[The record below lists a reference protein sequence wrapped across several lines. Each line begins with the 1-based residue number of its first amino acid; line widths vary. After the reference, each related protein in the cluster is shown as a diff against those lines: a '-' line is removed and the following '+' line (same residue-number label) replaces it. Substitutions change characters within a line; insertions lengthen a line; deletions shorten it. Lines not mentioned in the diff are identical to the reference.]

1 VLFIKHGR
9 LSISAQPQYQRI
21 ARILILRN
29 RLLRALLLI
38 CATAAV
44 TIVPAAPAWADE
56 GILPN
61 KFMLRLGGYAIQ
73 GADTIVRLDAEN
85 AVGAYLDFQETLG
98 GDARST
104 VFRLDSLYRFND
116 HHALGFAWYEVKFD
130 GSKVL
135 SNNIEWGGITY
146 PVNTQVDSKLQFDV
160 YKLNYQYSL
169 FHNEEAE
176 LGASF
181 GFHIMRV
188 FTGISASGGSQSK
201 SKAATTPLPVW
212 GLFADY
218 NFTSRFSLYYN
229 YQFFFINY
237 NDTVKGGLQDFLFG
251 LEYRLFRNVALGAAY
266 NRFSVKAEI
275 KKDVATLNLDTSWNG
290 GMLYAAV
297 YF

>member
-1 VLFIKHGR
+1 ML
-9 LSISAQPQYQRI
+9 ISARC
-21 ARILILRN
+21 
-29 RLLRALLLI
+29 LLRALLVV
-38 CATAAV
+38 CAPAAV
-44 TIVPAAPAWADE
+44 MIVPAAPARADE

-61 KFMLRLGGYAIQ
+61 TFMLRLGGYAIQ
-73 GADTIVRLDAEN
+73 GASTIVRLDAEN

-116 HHALGFAWYEVKFD
+116 HHALGFAWYEVKFS
-130 GSKVL
+130 GSRVL
-135 SNNIEWGGITY
+135 SKDIEWGGISY
-146 PVNTQVDSKLQFDV
+146 PANTQVDSELKFDV

-169 FHNEEAE
+169 FHDEEAE

-188 FTGISASGGSQSK
+188 FTGIRASGGSTSK
-201 SKAATTPLPVW
+201 SKASNAPLPVW